1 MSSYHLAPSHV
12 ECYLDAMVTHRLT
25 YIYGYTSSLY
35 ALADV
40 ILGSGRQDIAMAAAI
55 TTAEPVYEHQ
65 RTAIARAF
73 HCPVRETYG
82 MTELVAAA
90 SECTVGRLHLWPE
103 VGSVEVVGNSL
114 SLSRGS
120 SGDLV
125 CTGLLN
131 IDMPLIRYRT
141 GDQGAL
147 GAEHNICG
155 CGRALPILASVD
167 GRADDL
173 LYTMDGRRI
182 GRLDPLFKGD
192 LPIQEAQIVQEE
204 LDRLRVRYVPGPDF
218 RPHHESVIAQRLQE
232 RMGMVKVEMES
243 LNAIP
248 RGPNGKFQAVICNL
262 SRQERE
268 FLKSAGTSSNPLSL
282 PS

>member
-1 MSSYHLAPSHV
+1 MSSYHLAPGNV
-12 ECYLDAMVTHRLT
+12 EYYLDAITRHRLA
-25 YIYGYTSSLY
+25 YVYGYTSSLY
-35 ALADV
+35 ALAEG
-40 ILGSGRQDIAMAAAI
+40 ILRLGRRDITMAAAI

-65 RTAIARAF
+65 RKVIAHAF

-103 VGSVEVVGNSL
+103 VGLVEVVGDSPVC
-114 SLSRGS
+114 SHGS
-120 SGDLV
+120 SGELV

-141 GDQGAL
+141 GDRGAL
-147 GAEHNICG
+147 GGELEACG
-155 CGRALPILASVD
+155 CGRGLPVLASVE

-204 LDRLRVRYVPGPDF
+204 LNCLRVRYVPAPGF
-218 RPHHESVIAQRLQE
+218 MPHHEAVITHRLQE
-232 RMGMVKVEMES
+232 RMGMVKVVVES
-243 LNAIP
+243 LNAVP
-248 RGPNGKFQAVICNL
+248 RGPNGKFRAVICNL
-262 SRQERE
+262 SREERE
-268 FLKSAGTSSNPLSL
+268 FAKSAGTSSSPLSL